1 MNISRIFILRPIMTT
16 LVMCAF
22 VVFGWIAYKTLPVN
36 DLPNVDFP
44 TILVTATLPGAN
56 ADTMA
61 SAVATPLE
69 KQFATIAG
77 LDSMS
82 SQSAL
87 GLAQITLQFNL
98 SRDMDGAALDV
109 QSAIAAASKQ
119 LPPQMTTPPTFSKV
133 NPANQPIL
141 YLALSSPTL
150 PLYKVDEYAETLVAQ
165 RISRV
170 GGVAQVQ
177 VNGAQVFAV
186 HVQANPE
193 KLAAYQI
200 GMDDLANAISQSNV
214 NMPTGTLYGHFQ
226 AFSVQANGQLFDAA
240 AYKPIIISYRN
251 GSPVRVQDVANVID
265 SVQNDKTAG
274 WYNDTPGIILAVMK
288 QPGANTI
295 AVVNS
300 IKKLLPGFRSVI
312 PENVKLD
319 ILYDHSQT
327 IRDSVNDVQLTLL
340 LTVFLVVAVIYLFLG
355 NISATIIPSFAL
367 PISIIGTFA
376 AMHFFN
382 FSLNNL
388 TLMAL
393 TLSVGFVV
401 DDAIVVLENIV
412 RHLELGDSALESS
425 LIGSREIGFTIVS
438 MTLSL
443 VAVFIPVLLMQGV
456 VGKLFFEFAVTISV
470 AILISGFISLS
481 LTPMLCSKFLR
492 AKKESERPNAAVAF
506 AEKWF
511 GLLLSAYETALK
523 WALSNRLK
531 VVGGFVIMFVA
542 TVLLF
547 TFMPKGFMPSED
559 QGQIVGI
566 TQAPQGISFDDMVK
580 HHRALS
586 DIIKADPNVQSFM
599 SSVGTGTTGNT
610 VNASPNITLNSGRFL
625 IVLKPRGERKLTAD
639 QVIEELRPKLAAVP
653 GITIYLQNPPT
664 VSIGGQVTKAVY
676 QFTLSSPKAD
686 DLYVTA
692 RAMQKQMESMK
703 CLQDV
708 NSDLQIDNPQVNVQI
723 DRDKCS
729 ELGVTMQQV
738 EDALNNAYSAR
749 QVSTIYT
756 STNEFW
762 VIMEVEPRFY
772 RRPSSLDRLYIRST
786 TGQLVPLST
795 VAQITVGLGPL
806 LINHLGQFKS
816 VTISFNLTPGYS
828 LGDAVSA
835 IRKAAKAIAPPTV
848 TTAFQGT
855 AQEFEVSFGNLWALL
870 AVAVFVIYIV
880 LGILYESFI
889 HPITILSGLPS
900 AGLGALLV
908 LLLFRTDL
916 NIYGFLGLIMLI
928 GIVKKNAIMMIDFAL
943 DAQRSE
949 NKPAEQAI
957 FEACLIRFR
966 PIMMTTMAALMGSIP
981 IAVGLGAG
989 SESRQP
995 LGLTVVGGLLVSQMV
1010 TLFITPVFYIYL
1022 DKFQRKILKRS
1033 DPAFTTPVVDSDRS
1047 P

>member
-16 LVMCAF
+16 LVMGAF
-22 VVFGWIAYKTLPVN
+22 VVFGFIAYKTLPIN

-87 GLAQITLQFNL
+87 GLSQITLQFNL

-109 QSAIAAASKQ
+109 QAAIAAAAKQ
-119 LPPQMTTPPTFSKV
+119 LPPQMTIPPTFSKV
-133 NPANQPIL
+133 NPAHQPIL

-150 PLYKVDEYAETLVAQ
+150 PLYKVDDYAETLVAQ

-170 GGVAQVQ
+170 AGVAQVQ

-200 GMDDLANAISQSNV
+200 GMDDLANAVSANNV
-214 NMPTGTLYGHFQ
+214 NMPTGTLYGKFQ
-226 AFSVQANGQLFDAA
+226 AFSVQANGQLFNAE
-240 AYKPIIISYRN
+240 AYKPIIITYRN
-251 GSPVRVQDVANVID
+251 GSPVRVQDVATVID

-274 WYNDTPGIILAVMK
+274 WYNNTPGIILAVMK

-312 PENVKLD
+312 PSNVNLD

-327 IRDSVNDVQLTLL
+327 IRNSVNDVQMTLL
-340 LTVFLVVAVIYLFLG
+340 LTVFLVVLVIYLFLG
-355 NISATIIPSFAL
+355 NVSATVIPSFAL

-412 RHLELGDSALESS
+412 RHLELGDSALQSS

-492 AKKESERPNAAVAF
+492 PKKEKEKPNAAVAF
-506 AEKWF
+506 AEEWF
-511 GLLLSAYETALK
+511 STLQGIYEKALR
-523 WALSNRLK
+523 WALANRLT
-531 VVGGFVIMFVA
+531 VVTTFVIMFLA

-566 TQAPQGISFDDMVK
+566 TQAPQGISFDDMVR

-599 SSVGTGTTGNT
+599 SSVGTGTTGST

-625 IVLKPRGERKLTAD
+625 IVLKPRGQRKLNAD
-639 QVIEELRPKLAAVP
+639 QVIEELRPKLATVP

-664 VSIGGQVTKAVY
+664 VSIGGIVTKAVY

-686 DLYVTA
+686 DLYAAA
-692 RAMQKQMESMK
+692 RAMEKKMETMK
-703 CLQDV
+703 GLEDV

-738 EDALNNAYSAR
+738 EDSLNNAYSAR

-762 VIMEVEPRFY
+762 VIIEVEPRFY
-772 RRPSSLDRLYIRST
+772 RWPSSLDRLYIHSSS
-786 TGQLVPLST
+786 GQLVPLST
-795 VAQITVGLGPL
+795 VANISVGLGPL
-806 LINHLGQFKS
+806 LVNHLGQFKS
-816 VTISFNLTPGYS
+816 VTISFNLAPGYS

-835 IRKAAKAIAPPTV
+835 IRKEAKVIAPSTV
-848 TTAFQGT
+848 TTGFQGT
-855 AQEFEVSFGNLWALL
+855 AQEFEESFGNLWALL
-870 AVAVFVIYIV
+870 AVAIFVIYIV

-900 AGLGALLV
+900 AGLGALLI
-908 LLLFRTDL
+908 LLIFRVDL

-943 DAQRSE
+943 DAQRSD

-1022 DKFQRKILKRS
+1022 DKFQRKVMKRPE
-1033 DPAFTTPVVDSDRS
+1033 PAFTASIIDSDRS
-1047 P
+1047 I

>member
-1 MNISRIFILRPIMTT
+1 MTT
-16 LVMCAF
+16 LVMSAF
-22 VVFGWIAYKTLPVN
+22 VIFGWIAYKTLPVN

-87 GLAQITLQFNL
+87 GLSQITLQFNL

-109 QSAIAAASKQ
+109 QAAIAAAAKQ
-119 LPPQMTTPPTFSKV
+119 LPPQMTIPPTFSKV
-133 NPANQPIL
+133 NPANQPVL
-141 YLALSSPTL
+141 YLALSSKTL
-150 PLYKVDEYAETLVAQ
+150 PLYKVDDYAETLVAQ

-170 GGVAQVQ
+170 AGVAQVQ
-177 VNGAQVFAV
+177 VNGSQVFAV
-186 HVQANPE
+186 HVQADPN
-193 KLAAYQI
+193 KLAAYGI
-200 GMDDLANAISQSNV
+200 GMNDLASAVSASNV
-214 NMPTGTLYGHFQ
+214 NMPTGTLYGRFR
-226 AFSVQANGQLFDAA
+226 AFSVQANGQLFNAES
-240 AYKPIIISYRN
+240 YKPVIVTYRN
-251 GSPVRVQDVANVID
+251 GSPVRVQDVATVID

-295 AVVNS
+295 EVVNS
-300 IKKLLPGFRSVI
+300 IKKLMTGFRSVI
-312 PENVKLD
+312 PNNVQLD
-319 ILYDHSQT
+319 ILYDHSQS
-327 IRDSVNDVQLTLL
+327 IRDSVNDVQGTLL
-340 LTVFLVVAVIYLFLG
+340 LTVVLVVIVIYLFLG
-355 NISATIIPSFAL
+355 NLSATVIPSLAL

-376 AMHFFN
+376 AMHFLN

-412 RHLELGDSALESS
+412 RHMEMGDSALESS

-443 VAVFIPVLLMQGV
+443 VAVFIPVLLMRGV
-456 VGKLFFEFAVTISV
+456 VGKLFYEFAVTISV

-481 LTPMLCSKFLR
+481 LTPMLCSRFLR
-492 AKKESERPNAAVAF
+492 HKIAGPNARPTETVAMV
-506 AEKWF
+506 ERWF
-511 GLLLSAYETALK
+511 SQLTRLYEWALK
-523 WALSNRLK
+523 WALGHRST
-531 VVGGFVIMFVA
+531 VVVIFLLMFLA
-542 TVLLF
+542 TGLLF
-547 TFMPKGFMPSED
+547 LFMPKGFMPSED

-566 TQAPQGISFDDMVK
+566 TQAPQGISFDDMVN

-586 DIIKADPNVQSFM
+586 DIIKVDPNVQSFM
-599 SSVGTGTTGNT
+599 SSVGTGTTGSS

-625 IVLKPRGERKLTAD
+625 IVLKPRNQRKLNAD
-639 QVIEELRPKLAAVP
+639 QVIQELRPKLATVP
-653 GITIYLQNPPT
+653 GISVYLQNPPT
-664 VSIGGQVTKAVY
+664 VNIGGQVTKAIY
-676 QFTLSSPKAD
+676 QFTLSSPKAE
-686 DLYVTA
+686 DLYASA
-692 RAMQKQMESMK
+692 RALEKKMQTMK

-708 NSDLQIDNPQVNVQI
+708 NSDLQVDNPQVNVQI
-723 DRDKCS
+723 DRDKCAQ
-729 ELGVTMQQV
+729 LGVSMQQI
-738 EDALNNAYSAR
+738 EDALDSAYSAR
-749 QVSTIYT
+749 QISTIYT

-762 VIMEVEPRFY
+762 VILEVEPRFY
-772 RRPSSLDRLYIRST
+772 RRPSSLDHLYIHGAG
-786 TGQLVPLST
+786 GQLIPLTTIANIS
-795 VAQITVGLGPL
+795 VGRGPL

-828 LGDAVSA
+828 LGDATKE
-835 IRKAAKAIAPPTV
+835 IRKAARWLTPPTV
-848 TTAFQGT
+848 TTGFQGT
-855 AQEFEVSFGNLWALL
+855 AQEFEVSFQNLWALL
-870 AVAVFVIYIV
+870 AVAVLVIYIV

-908 LLLFRTDL
+908 LLLFGTDL

-943 DAQRSE
+943 DSQRKD
-949 NKPAEQAI
+949 NKPAEEAI
-957 FEACLIRFR
+957 YEACLTRFR

-981 IAVGLGAG
+981 IALGLGAG

-995 LGLTVVGGLLVSQMV
+995 LGLSVVGGLLVSQMV

-1022 DKFQRKILKRS
+1022 DKFQRRFMK
-1033 DPAFTTPVVDSDRS
+1033 DSDS
-1047 P
+1047 EFHPANV